1 MKSQII
7 VAAVTSLL
15 ACPLVGGL
23 AEGKTGSFTIE
34 ILPGADPNSKIRVTA
49 KAENGE
55 TYDSEVSG
63 NFTVGGQDSE
73 QTRNTIATDL
83 TGDGWIVENNGSNGI
98 IITGRVAD
106 PKFSE
111 IKQVDIG
118 DNSDKI
124 NTRVDG
130 NCTLA
135 EAKPGDKDFKFS
147 FLAPNAHPS
156 LPGTVLCN
164 INSIHLTTA
173 LAAND
178 SPSQAAVK
186 LQAAMTSAGLV
197 TSLAG
202 ADITL
207 DWEVAANAALLGTG
221 VHIDFG
227 ILNGAGGPH
236 VQLELPPPDVVPAQ
250 PPPQVPAA
258 SWWLGALT
266 FITILAL
273 GSLVL
278 LRRGRSLYPGA

>member
-1 MKSQII
+1 MRYST
-7 VAAVTSLL
+7 ALCSLGAVIALALTSSVLE
-15 ACPLVGGL
+15 A
-23 AEGKTGSFTIE
+23 KTGSYTIE
-34 ILPGADPNSKIRVTA
+34 IMAGADPNSKIRVTA

-55 TYDSEVSG
+55 TYDQE
-63 NFTVGGQDSE
+63 FTIGGQNSE

-83 TGDGWIVENNGSNGI
+83 TGDGWMVENNGTNGI
-98 IITGRVAD
+98 IITGRVGS
-106 PKFSE
+106 PTFSE

-124 NTRVDG
+124 DTKVDG
-130 NCTLA
+130 NATLA
-135 EAKPGDKDFKFS
+135 ESKPGDKDFKFS
-147 FLAPNAHPS
+147 FLSPDAHS
-156 LPGTVLCN
+156 STPGTILCS
-164 INSIHLTTA
+164 INSIHLTPA
-173 LAAND
+173 LASND
-178 SPSQAAVK
+178 TPSQAAVK
-186 LQAAMTSAGLV
+186 LRTAMTSAGLV

-202 ADITL
+202 AEITL

-236 VQLELPPPDVVPAQ
+236 VQLELPPPDVVLAQ